1 MESVT
6 LPPGLKTIEDETFR
20 LCESLK
26 NVVFRS
32 ALEKIGIYT
41 FYKAGIESLMF
52 PASIRQISQGAF
64 AECEHLKSVE
74 LGEGLEELGANEYF
88 NGTGL
93 YGVF

>member
-1 MESVT
+1 MESIT
-6 LPPGLKTIEDETFR
+6 LPPGLKTIENETFR

-26 NVVFRS
+26 NVVLRNT
-32 ALEKIGIYT
+32 LEKIGIYA
-41 FYKAGIESLMF
+41 FYKAGIESLTF
-52 PASIRQISQGAF
+52 PASLRHISQGAF